1 MHSHISTVLNAQ
13 AEYIIDTTLDQC
25 KNMHQNKTFFVD
37 VKNIIHGLKVNYTTS
52 RPIIFAGS
60 LTIDGQ
66 CSGAQYSDPYGT
78 WQNVV
83 VQGIITISLYNYHHL
98 I

>member
-1 MHSHISTVLNAQ
+1 
-13 AEYIIDTTLDQC
+13 
-25 KNMHQNKTFFVD
+25 MHQTGTLVINVS
-37 VKNIIHGLKVNYTTS
+37 NIIHGLKVNYTTS

-60 LTIDGQ
+60 VTSDGQ
-66 CSGAQYSDPYGT
+66 CFGAQYSDPYGT

-83 VQGIITISLYNYHHL
+83 VQGIITISLNSYQA